1 MHLWIWL
8 VLPFSSSCFFS
19 PTVFGLPRPLRMG
32 SDWLLA
38 RGLLLFSM
46 SLVRGHS
53 ILSLRMRSVLL
64 RLKSS
69 LSKAG
74 ITNTTCCLA
83 ICSGGCCSDF
93 HPNPCYQ
100 KQLCF
105 FVVFSLLF
113 FEQGL
118 QFLTFHSCFHNH
130 TVSVYG
136 QYKELNILYFWAS
149 KVFPTNQEANQIVDR
164 KLKMYAMPSDDAAK
178 EKHV

>member
-1 MHLWIWL
+1 MSSCSFLLSSCLFVLWQHNKGKTKKKVPKMSKQKKPQCHKMHLWIWL

-83 ICSGGCCSDF
+83 ICSGGSEAIRR
-93 HPNPCYQ
+93 
-100 KQLCF
+100 
-105 FVVFSLLF
+105 S
-113 FEQGL
+113 
-118 QFLTFHSCFHNH
+118 FLTFTNAVSVLSPILKPEWNHSCA
-130 TVSVYG
+130 VDQLSDL
-136 QYKELNILYFWAS
+136 KILL
-149 KVFPTNQEANQIVDR
+149 QEFLR
-164 KLKMYAMPSDDAAK
+164 
-178 EKHV
+178 